1 MAEAAAA
8 AAAARAA
15 PVHEEDDADECPV
28 LVEVQD
34 TPAAAPPLEGT
45 RPKVPVSCW
54 WWQHTSASRWTFRP
68 RTSHCVHASDH
79 PPCLPAGVT
88 LCQHRRWDLT
98 CTSIHVARTTTLPFI
113 YEFMHTWPCG
123 YSCRCCCCRMLTCA
137 CCRVRACVCAR
148 CVCAQLSAACR

>member
-54 WWQHTSASRWTFRP
+54 WWQHARRITM
-68 RTSHCVHASDH
+68 DI
-79 PPCLPAGVT
+79 PPTHLA
-88 LCQHRRWDLT
+88 L
-98 CTSIHVARTTTLPFI
+98 
-113 YEFMHTWPCG
+113 
-123 YSCRCCCCRMLTCA
+123 
-137 CCRVRACVCAR
+137 RACI
-148 CVCAQLSAACR
+148 

>member
-45 RPKVPVSCW
+45 HPKVPVSCW
-54 WWQHTSASRWTFRP
+54 WWQHDDGHSAHAP
-68 RTSHCVHASDH
+68 RTACMCMRQ
-79 PPCLPAGVT
+79 P
-88 LCQHRRWDLT
+88 
-98 CTSIHVARTTTLPFI
+98 IHLA
-113 YEFMHTWPCG
+113 
-123 YSCRCCCCRMLTCA
+123 
-137 CCRVRACVCAR
+137 
-148 CVCAQLSAACR
+148 